1 MSMTPWTI
9 ETICDALGSP
19 PARQRFL
26 REINRARVHE
36 IVTVFAKWQQIAS
49 DVSAAA
55 ERARELARVEAETGE
70 VPGEWIDVTERIRS
84 EAAAARARG
93 AA

>member
-1 MSMTPWTI
+1 MSARAWTI
-9 ETICDALGSP
+9 GSICDALGSP

-26 REINRARVHE
+26 SEINRAPVHE

-49 DVSAAA
+49 DISAAA
-55 ERARELARVEAETGE
+55 GRARELARVEAETGE
-70 VPGEWIDVTERIRS
+70 VPSEWIDVTERIRS